1 MSGRGAW
8 YKWNKKDT
16 VEDHQGLDVRQLHR
30 EGILTSG
37 FHSISWSRGERKI
50 GSIGY
55 WGGEDSIT
63 LDYRHCRAGSD
74 NWEDVKQTVSL
85 SWTSCHFG
93 GRRPWFICGNCGR
106 RVAVI
111 YGAGKYFACRHCYDL
126 TYRSCQES
134 DSRYSRYL
142 RNYVDFGGVENMPLW
157 ALKGVVIRMWK
168 EDERFEKEMKKRRRG
183 RPRKVAHDHHKSL
196 R

>member
-1 MSGRGAW
+1 MSGRGNW
-8 YKWNKKDT
+8 YRWNKKDT
-16 VEDHQGLDVRQLHR
+16 VEDHHALDLRYLYQ
-30 EGILTSG
+30 EGILTFG
-37 FHSISWSRGERKI
+37 YHSISWSRGGRKT

-63 LDYRHCRAGSD
+63 LDYRYCKAGSD
-74 NWEDVKQTVSL
+74 NWEDIKQTVRL
-85 SWTSCHFG
+85 SWTTCNYG

-134 DSRYSRYL
+134 DKRFSQFL
-142 RNYVDFGGVENMPLW
+142 RNKRDFGGVENMPFW
-157 ALKGVVIRMWK
+157 ALKGLLSRSLKK
-168 EDERFEKEMKKRRRG
+168 EERFKNLMNKKRRG
-183 RPRKVAHDHHKSL
+183 RPWKQK
-196 R
+196 